1 VLPVVLHSVVLTG
14 KGECAGGS
22 ALAAV
27 PCGGAFEAEGTK
39 EVPAGSGGVN
49 WPLVEEEPL
58 F

>member
-1 VLPVVLHSVVLTG
+1 VFPCPWVLPVVLHSVVLTG

-49 WPLVEEEPL
+49 WP
-58 F
+58 